1 MGRRIVIVVF
11 LAFPLGFTQAFAAPA
26 ASAPDPE
33 YGKKLATDLCSNCH
47 LVGTGEQEQANADI
61 PSFHEK
67 ARPRVRSWRIS

>member
-33 YGKKLATDLCSNCH
+33 YGKKLATDL